1 VTWRKGEKWSRRVR
15 EACAENPELVT
26 RARRGDTKAKA
37 ELFEIVC
44 PAERLARI
52 GKQMMRSFAHRDAD
66 WMLDEYLATSAVEL
80 LGDLADDG

>member
-1 VTWRKGEKWSRRVR
+1 MIWRKGQPWSRRVR

-44 PAERLARI
+44 PAERLARV
-52 GKQMMRSFAHRDAD
+52 GKELMRYCAHRDAYD
-66 WMLDEYLATSAVEL
+66 MLHWYLETSAIEL
-80 LGDLADDG
+80 LGDLTDGG